1 MFRHRYILHSHS
13 PQMSVRLA
21 LGLSLA
27 ALAASVVLA
36 SPLVLVSSL
45 QTRHSLVSS
54 AVTSYCIEV
63 GKGGTDI
70 SRKAYSTRN
79 VRKEKMSLLRIIY
92 HELYS
97 LKTIMLIIK
106 RIRELFEKL

>member
-27 ALAASVVLA
+27 ALAASLVLA

-63 GKGGTDI
+63 GKGG
-70 SRKAYSTRN
+70 S
-79 VRKEKMSLLRIIY
+79 VIIAC
-92 HELYS
+92 EVGDRRGRVQWTKDGLT
-97 LKTIMLIIK
+97 LGK
-106 RIRELFEKL
+106 